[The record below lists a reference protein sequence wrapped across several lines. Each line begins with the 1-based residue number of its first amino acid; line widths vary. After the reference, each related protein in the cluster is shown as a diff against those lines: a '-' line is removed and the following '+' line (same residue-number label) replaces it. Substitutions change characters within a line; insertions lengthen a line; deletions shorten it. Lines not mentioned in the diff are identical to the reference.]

1 MLFDAY
7 KTLLGL
13 YADMT
18 ASTMDITALI
28 ESKIRAVAGIGAL
41 VYIFSRLIP
50 QVMRSESIDFFPYLR
65 PFMLMVLIGLSPRI
79 CNGID
84 KLGESIRTAVER
96 QNGTLYEKIA
106 EQTKL
111 LQQTVDAKWQE
122 IGEHPE
128 LFRQVDPTF
137 DPDAFGS
144 SLKLSFAE
152 YSEKFK
158 YELLSYTQDILLA
171 LMQLAECILFLI
183 SFTYRL
189 VLRMGAPIAIALAV
203 FPGMTN
209 NIAEWFGKYINYTLL
224 PTVAAVY
231 SSIAFKVTLKY
242 LSYYDPKTIVLGNA
256 GGAEA
261 HTPEYMGLAFIG
273 ILVMCLIGYC
283 QVPSMTNML
292 VTVGGVGAMVQGAT
306 SLAKSGAG
314 TVSAPV
320 AKPLKAAGYSVAN
333 RVGGGITNVARLGGN
348 MAAGAAQAPFTMA
361 AHVAGGVARG
371 AQAGASSG
379 GSVLSRGVKGVA
391 GGIVGA
397 VVGSGAGAVAA
408 ADGATRGAY
417 RKTFPRKNKRNGNTI

>member
-137 DPDAFGS
+137 DRSGGPARCVRVEPETEFCGVLGEVQVRIALLHPRHPAGPDATGRVHFVPD
-144 SLKLSFAE
+144 
-152 YSEKFK
+152 
-158 YELLSYTQDILLA
+158 LLYVPAGVTHGG
-171 LMQLAECILFLI
+171 
-183 SFTYRL
+183 TYRH
-189 VLRMGAPIAIALAV
+189 R
-203 FPGMTN
+203 
-209 NIAEWFGKYINYTLL
+209 
-224 PTVAAVY
+224 
-231 SSIAFKVTLKY
+231 
-242 LSYYDPKTIVLGNA
+242 A
-256 GGAEA
+256 GR
-261 HTPEYMGLAFIG
+261 
-273 ILVMCLIGYC
+273 
-283 QVPSMTNML
+283 
-292 VTVGGVGAMVQGAT
+292 
-306 SLAKSGAG
+306 
-314 TVSAPV
+314 VSRHDQQHC
-320 AKPLKAAGYSVAN
+320 
-333 RVGGGITNVARLGGN
+333 RVVW
-348 MAAGAAQAPFTMA
+348 
-361 AHVAGGVARG
+361 
-371 AQAGASSG
+371 
-379 GSVLSRGVKGVA
+379 
-391 GGIVGA
+391 
-397 VVGSGAGAVAA
+397 
-408 ADGATRGAY
+408 
-417 RKTFPRKNKRNGNTI
+417 

>member
-28 ESKIRAVAGIGAL
+28 EAKIRAVAGIGAL
-41 VYIFSRLIP
+41 VYIFSRLVP
-50 QVMRSESIDFFPYLR
+50 QVMRSEPIDFFPYLR

-84 KLGESIRTAVER
+84 KLGESIRSAVER

-128 LFRQVDPTF
+128 LFRQVDPSF

-203 FPGMTN
+203 FPGMSN
-209 NIAEWFGKYINYTLL
+209 NIAVWFG
-224 PTVAAVY
+224 
-231 SSIAFKVTLKY
+231 
-242 LSYYDPKTIVLGNA
+242 
-256 GGAEA
+256 
-261 HTPEYMGLAFIG
+261 
-273 ILVMCLIGYC
+273 
-283 QVPSMTNML
+283 
-292 VTVGGVGAMVQGAT
+292 
-306 SLAKSGAG
+306 
-314 TVSAPV
+314 
-320 AKPLKAAGYSVAN
+320 
-333 RVGGGITNVARLGGN
+333 
-348 MAAGAAQAPFTMA
+348 
-361 AHVAGGVARG
+361 
-371 AQAGASSG
+371 
-379 GSVLSRGVKGVA
+379 
-391 GGIVGA
+391 
-397 VVGSGAGAVAA
+397 
-408 ADGATRGAY
+408 
-417 RKTFPRKNKRNGNTI
+417 

>member
-137 DPDAFGS
+137 NPDAFGAG
-144 SLKLSFAE
+144 LKLQFAE

-203 FPGMTN
+203 FPGMSN

-224 PTVAAVY
+224 PTVAALY

-306 SLAKSGAG
+306 SLARSGAG
-314 TVSAPV
+314 TVAAPV
-320 AKPLKAAGYSVAN
+320 SKPLKAAGHTVAARMGNSVAN
-333 RVGGGITNVARLGGN
+333 SVTSVARLGGN
-348 MAAGAAQAPFTMA
+348 MAAGVARSPFTMA
-361 AHVAGGVARG
+361 AHVAGGAARG
-371 AQAGASSG
+371 ARAGAASG
-379 GSVLSRGVKGVA
+379 GSMLGRGIKGVA
-391 GGIVGA
+391 GGVAGA
-397 VVGSGAGAVAA
+397 VVGTGAGAVAA
-408 ADGATRGAY
+408 AHGATVGAY
-417 RKTFPRKNKRNGNTI
+417 RKTYPPKKNQL

>member
-28 ESKIRAVAGIGAL
+28 ESKVRAVAGIGAL
-41 VYIFSRLIP
+41 VYIFSRLIG
-50 QVMRSESIDFFPYLR
+50 QVMRNELTDFFPYLR

-84 KLGESIRTAVER
+84 KLGESIRTVVER

-106 EQTKL
+106 EQTKM

-203 FPGMTN
+203 FPGMSN

-242 LSYYDPKTIVLGNA
+242 LSYYDPKTIVLGNV

-314 TVSAPV
+314 LLAAPV
-320 AKPLKAAGYSVAN
+320 ARPIRSAGQSIAN
-333 RVGGGITNVARLGGN
+333 RLGGGVTNVARLGGN
-348 MAAGAAQAPFTMA
+348 MAAGVARSPFTMA

-371 AQAGASSG
+371 AKAGASSG
-379 GSVLSRGVKGVA
+379 GRTFSRGVKGVA
-391 GGIVGA
+391 GGVAGA
-397 VVGSGAGAVAA
+397 VVGTGAGAVAA
-408 ADGATRGAY
+408 AHGATVGAY
-417 RKTFPRKNKRNGNTI
+417 RKTFSDKKNKL

>member
-18 ASTMDITALI
+18 ASTMDVTALI

-41 VYIFSRLIP
+41 VYIFSRLIG
-50 QVMRSESIDFFPYLR
+50 QVMRNEPIDFFPYLR
-65 PFMLMVLIGLSPRI
+65 PFLLMVLIGLSPRI

-84 KLGESIRTAVER
+84 KLGESIRSAVER

-106 EQTKL
+106 EQTKAL
-111 LQQTVDAKWQE
+111 EATVDKKWQE

-128 LFRQVDPTF
+128 PFQQVDPSF
-137 DPDAFGS
+137 NPDAFGAG
-144 SLKLSFAE
+144 LKLNFAE

-209 NIAEWFGKYINYTLL
+209 NIAEWFGKYINFTML
-224 PTVAAVY
+224 PTVAALY

-242 LSYYDPKTIVLGNA
+242 LSYYDPKTVVLGNA

-273 ILVMCLIGYC
+273 ILVMCLIGYF
-283 QVPSMTNML
+283 QVPSMTQML
-292 VTVGGVGAMVQGAT
+292 VSVGGVGALVQGAT
-306 SLAKSGAG
+306 RYAQTGGRSLVNPVRKS
-314 TVSAPV
+314 
-320 AKPLKAAGYSVAN
+320 AARQALSQ
-333 RVGGGITNVARLGGN
+333 RIGGGVSDVARLSGN
-348 MAAGAAQAPFTMA
+348 VAA
-361 AHVAGGVARG
+361 GVARSPFTLAAHIGGG
-371 AQAGASSG
+371 AVRGARAGIDSG
-379 GSVLSRGVKGVA
+379 GSSVSRGIKGVA
-391 GGIVGA
+391 GGM
-397 VVGSGAGAVAA
+397 AGAVIGT
-408 ADGATRGAY
+408 GAGLLNAVGDATGGAY
-417 RKTFPRKNKRNGNTI
+417 RKTFPKQKNEL

>member
-28 ESKIRAVAGIGAL
+28 EAKIRAVAGIGAL
-41 VYIFSRLIP
+41 VYIFSRLVP
-50 QVMRSESIDFFPYLR
+50 QVMRSEPIDFFPYLR

-128 LFRQVDPTF
+128 LFRQVDPSF

-203 FPGMTN
+203 FPGMSN

-224 PTVAAVY
+224 PTVAAIY

-314 TVSAPV
+314 TVASPV
-320 AKPLKAAGYSVAN
+320 TKPLKAAGHSVAS
-333 RVGGGITNVARLGGN
+333 RVGHSIGNSVTNVARLGGN
-348 MAAGAAQAPFTMA
+348 MAAGVARSPFTMA

-371 AQAGASSG
+371 ARAGASSG
-379 GSVLSRGVKGVA
+379 GSAVGRGVKGFAGGVA
-391 GGIVGA
+391 GA
-397 VVGSGAGAVAA
+397 VIGTGAGAVAA
-408 ADGATRGAY
+408 AHGATVGAY
-417 RKTFPRKNKRNGNTI
+417 RKTYPTKKNQL

>member
-28 ESKIRAVAGIGAL
+28 ETKIRAVAGIGAL
-41 VYIFSRLIP
+41 VYIFSRLIG
-50 QVMRSESIDFFPYLR
+50 QVMRNEAIDFFPYLR

-96 QNGTLYEKIA
+96 QNGTLYDKIA
-106 EQTKL
+106 QQTKL

-122 IGEHPE
+122 IDDHPE
-128 LFRQVDPTF
+128 LFKEVDPSF
-137 DPDAFGS
+137 NPDAFGS

-158 YELLSYTQDILLA
+158 YELLSYTQDVLLA
-171 LMQLAECILFLI
+171 LMQLAECVLFLI

-306 SLAKSGAG
+306 SLARSGAG
-314 TVSAPV
+314 TASAPIS
-320 AKPLKAAGYSVAN
+320 KAGQSVAARLGN
-333 RVGGGITNVARLGGN
+333 SVTNVTRLGGN
-348 MAAGAAQAPFTMA
+348 VMAGMAQSPFTMG
-361 AHVAGGVARG
+361 AHIAGGIARG
-371 AQAGASSG
+371 ARAGASSS
-379 GSVLSRGVKGVA
+379 GSTISRGVKGVA

-397 VVGSGAGAVAA
+397 VVGAGAGAVAA

-417 RKTFPRKNKRNGNTI
+417 RKTFSNKKNQL

>member
-28 ESKIRAVAGIGAL
+28 EAKIRAVAGIGAL
-41 VYIFSRLIP
+41 VYIFSRLVP
-50 QVMRSESIDFFPYLR
+50 QVMRSEPIDFFPYLR

-84 KLGESIRTAVER
+84 KLGESIRSAVER

-128 LFRQVDPTF
+128 LFRQVDPSF

-171 LMQLAECILFLI
+171 LMQAAHERGDTEVLLHAQRSAEGF
-183 SFTYRL
+183 
-189 VLRMGAPIAIALAV
+189 
-203 FPGMTN
+203 
-209 NIAEWFGKYINYTLL
+209 
-224 PTVAAVY
+224 
-231 SSIAFKVTLKY
+231 
-242 LSYYDPKTIVLGNA
+242 
-256 GGAEA
+256 
-261 HTPEYMGLAFIG
+261 
-273 ILVMCLIGYC
+273 YC
-283 QVPSMTNML
+283 
-292 VTVGGVGAMVQGAT
+292 
-306 SLAKSGAG
+306 
-314 TVSAPV
+314 
-320 AKPLKAAGYSVAN
+320 
-333 RVGGGITNVARLGGN
+333 RLGFEGQGEPYEE
-348 MAAGAAQAPFTMA
+348 AGIPHLTMRRA
-361 AHVAGGVARG
+361 LNG
-371 AQAGASSG
+371 
-379 GSVLSRGVKGVA
+379 
-391 GGIVGA
+391 
-397 VVGSGAGAVAA
+397 
-408 ADGATRGAY
+408 
-417 RKTFPRKNKRNGNTI
+417 PRA

>member
-41 VYIFSRLIP
+41 VYIFSRLVP
-50 QVMRSESIDFFPYLR
+50 QVMRSEPIDFFPYLR

-84 KLGESIRTAVER
+84 KLGESIRTAVEG

-128 LFRQVDPTF
+128 LFRQVDPSF

-203 FPGMTN
+203 FPGMSN

-224 PTVAAVY
+224 PTVATIY

-273 ILVMCLIGYC
+273 ILIMCLIGYC

-306 SLAKSGAG
+306 SLAKAGAG
-314 TVSAPV
+314 KVAAPA
-320 AKPLKAAGYSVAN
+320 AKPLRAAATQISSSV
-333 RVGGGITNVARLGGN
+333 TSVARLGGN
-348 MAAGAAQAPFTMA
+348 MAAGVARSPFTMA

-371 AQAGASSG
+371 ARAGAASG
-379 GSVLSRGVKGVA
+379 GSAFRRGVKGVA
-391 GGIVGA
+391 GGVAGA
-397 VVGSGAGAVAA
+397 VIGTGAGAVAA
-408 ADGATRGAY
+408 AHGATVGAY
-417 RKTFPRKNKRNGNTI
+417 RKTYPTKKNQL

>member
-41 VYIFSRLIP
+41 VYIFSRLIG
-50 QVMRSESIDFFPYLR
+50 QVMRNEAIDFFPYLR

-84 KLGESIRTAVER
+84 KLGESIRTVVER
-96 QNGTLYEKIA
+96 QNGTLYEKIG

-128 LFRQVDPTF
+128 LFRQVDPSF
-137 DPDAFGS
+137 NPDAFGS
-144 SLKLSFAE
+144 SLKLSVAE

-203 FPGMTN
+203 FPGMTG

-314 TVSAPV
+314 SVAAPV
-320 AKPLKAAGYSVAN
+320 ARPLRAAGHSVASSI
-333 RVGGGITNVARLGGN
+333 GGGITNVARLGGN
-348 MAAGAAQAPFTMA
+348 VAGGVAKAPFTMA
-361 AHVAGGVARG
+361 AHVAGGAARG
-371 AQAGASSG
+371 ARAGASSG
-379 GSVLSRGVKGVA
+379 GSVFSRGVKGVA
-391 GGIVGA
+391 GGVVGA
-397 VVGSGAGAVAA
+397 VVGTGAGAVAA
-408 ADGATRGAY
+408 AEGATRGAY
-417 RKTFPRKNKRNGNTI
+417 RKTFPSTENRL

>member
-18 ASTMDITALI
+18 ASTMDVTALI

-41 VYIFSRLIP
+41 VYMFSRLIG
-50 QVMRSESIDFFPYLR
+50 QVMRNEPIDFFPYLR
-65 PFMLMVLIGLSPRI
+65 PFLLMVLIGLSPRI

-84 KLGESIRTAVER
+84 ALGESIRSAVER

-106 EQTKL
+106 EQTKAL
-111 LQQTVDAKWQE
+111 EETVDKKWQQ

-128 LFRQVDPTF
+128 LFQQVDPSF

-144 SLKLSFAE
+144 SLKLGFAE

-189 VLRMGAPIAIALAV
+189 VLRMGAPLAIALAV

-209 NIAEWFGKYINYTLL
+209 NIAEWFGKYINYTML
-224 PTVAAVY
+224 PTVAALY

-273 ILVMCLIGYC
+273 ILVMCLIGYF
-283 QVPSMTNML
+283 QVPSMTQML
-292 VTVGGVGAMVQGAT
+292 VSVGGVGAMVQGAT
-306 SLAKSGAG
+306 RYAQAGGRSL
-314 TVSAPV
+314 SAPV
-320 AKPLKAAGYSVAN
+320 RKPAAVAGQAISQ
-333 RVGGGITNVARLGGN
+333 RIGGGVANVARLGSN
-348 MAAGAAQAPFTMA
+348 VAA
-361 AHVAGGVARG
+361 GVARSPFTLAAHIGGG
-371 AQAGASSG
+371 AVRGARAGIASGNSP
-379 GSVLSRGVKGVA
+379 VSRGIKGVA
-391 GGIVGA
+391 GGM
-397 VVGSGAGAVAA
+397 AGAVIGT
-408 ADGATRGAY
+408 GAGLVNAVGDATGGAY
-417 RKTFPRKNKRNGNTI
+417 QKTFPKKKNEL